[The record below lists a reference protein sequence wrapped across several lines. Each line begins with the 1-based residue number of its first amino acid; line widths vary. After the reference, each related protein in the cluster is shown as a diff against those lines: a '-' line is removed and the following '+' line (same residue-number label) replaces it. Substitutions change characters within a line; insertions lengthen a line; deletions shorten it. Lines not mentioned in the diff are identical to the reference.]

1 MAAQDEEAIEVQ
13 ATLVPLLHEQEE
25 EPGWARLL
33 PIPGFVAAAGLTKT
47 TAMASTEAAARA

>member
-13 ATLVPLLHEQEE
+13 ATFVPPLPEQEQS
-25 EPGWARLL
+25 WARLL